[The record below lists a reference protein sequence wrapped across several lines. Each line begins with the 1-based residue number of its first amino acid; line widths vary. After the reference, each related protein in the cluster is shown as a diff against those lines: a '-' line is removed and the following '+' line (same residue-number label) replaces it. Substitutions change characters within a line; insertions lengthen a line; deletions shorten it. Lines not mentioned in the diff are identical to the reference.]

1 MKRATRNKAFTLIE
15 LLVVIAIIAILAAI
29 LFPVFAQ
36 AKEAAKRTAC
46 LSNAK
51 QIALSQKMYGGD
63 NDDVL
68 PIFHAYNTTPA
79 PWLDGHLGTEVLLLP
94 YCKSKEI
101 FKSPIDAG
109 GPYLAVDPGLTTRK
123 ASTYWQAYGSS
134 YRFNK
139 CSFTVV
145 GGYSQQNDGVMSQ
158 NWTVNDTQFEDP
170 SNTRSIRLEM
180 LPFFDK
186 KNDPT
191 CTRYGYDCGYYQQ
204 WSSIGGSVI
213 FADSH
218 AKSMTSIGQF
228 DNSNVD
234 PAGHHSSELTGTGAA
249 YDDTW
254 YWRCD

>member
-1 MKRATRNKAFTLIE
+1 MKRAPQNNAFTLIE

-51 QIALSQKMYGGD
+51 QIALSQKMYSGD

-79 PWLDGHLGTEVLLLP
+79 PWVDGHFGTETLLLP
-94 YCKSKEI
+94 YCKSKEV
-101 FKSPIDAG
+101 FKSPIDSG
-109 GPYLAVDPGLTTRK
+109 GPYLAVDPGLVGRP
-123 ASTYWQAYGSS
+123 SDTYWKAYGSS

-139 CSFTVV
+139 CSFTTVA
-145 GGYSQQNDGVMSQ
+145 GFSMQNDAPRTE
-158 NWTVNDTQFEDP
+158 NWIVTETQFEDP
-170 SNTRSIRLEM
+170 SNTRSVRLEM
-180 LPFFDK
+180 LPFFNK

-191 CTRYGYDCGYYQQ
+191 CLRYGYDCGYYQQ

-218 AKSMTSIGQF
+218 AKSMTAIGQF
-228 DNSNVD
+228 DNSIVD
-234 PAGHHSSELTGTGAA
+234 PAGHRSSELTGTGAA